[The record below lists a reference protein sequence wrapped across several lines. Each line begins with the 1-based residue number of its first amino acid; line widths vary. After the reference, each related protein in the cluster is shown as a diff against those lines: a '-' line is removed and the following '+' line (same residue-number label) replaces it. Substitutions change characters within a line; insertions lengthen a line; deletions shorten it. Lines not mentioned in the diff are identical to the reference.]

1 MISKQKLEE
10 WIAQLKTLTE
20 WGEAQLQAME
30 KEEKTL
36 WLVPMGYEDKE
47 HTLCRYWSKTASDDV
62 FLSVFFVK
70 GVDELTYEYCQKA
83 DMLLTSKEVE
93 RLKAIQGEP
102 YATLIDQVK
111 VKFDEVA
118 NEE

>member
-10 WIAQLKTLTE
+10 WIAELKALTE
-20 WGEAQLQAME
+20 WGEAQLQAM
-30 KEEKTL
+30 KEEEQTL
-36 WLVPMGYEDKE
+36 WLVPWGYEDND
-47 HTLCRYWSKTASDDV
+47 HHLRRYWAKTDNEDV
-62 FLSVFFVK
+62 FQLLFFVDR
-70 GVDELTYEYCQKA
+70 VDGLTYEYCQKQ
-83 DMLLTSKEVE
+83 DMLLTSEEVE

>member
-1 MISKQKLEE
+1 MISKQKLEKWVAE
-10 WIAQLKTLTE
+10 LKTLAE
-20 WGEAQLQAME
+20 WGEAQLQVMKE
-30 KEEKTL
+30 EEKTL
-36 WLVPMGYEDKE
+36 WLVPMGYEDND
-47 HTLCRYWSKTASDDV
+47 HTLRRYWAKTDHDDV
-62 FLSVFFVK
+62 FLSVFFIE
-70 GVDELTYEYCQKA
+70 GVEKLTYEYCQKEN
-83 DMLLTSKEVE
+83 MLLTSEEVE

>member
-1 MISKQKLEE
+1 
-10 WIAQLKTLTE
+10 
-20 WGEAQLQAME
+20 ME

-36 WLVPMGYEDKE
+36 WLVPLGYEDSD
-47 HTLCRYWSKTASDDV
+47 HTLCRYWKKTDSDDV

-70 GVDELTYEYCQKA
+70 GVDKLTYEYCQKEN
-83 DMLLTSKEVE
+83 MLLTSKEVE